1 MLLRQLTKNKK
12 KVVEIMNIIFSFLL
26 LSMFSPIWP
35 LGTNPVLGD
44 PFIIVNK
51 ENNKAVFIDEG
62 KIQSIFHI
70 STGKEQDLTPEGKFT
85 VVVKAKNPYYRR
97 KDIQGGDPE
106 NPLGTRWIGFDAR
119 ETDGRIYGLHG
130 TNNELSIGKYVT
142 EGCVRFHTD
151 SIEGLYD
158 RVPIGTKVFIVNTTK
173 TFQEI
178 ALQEGA
184 MSEASSVYE

>member
-1 MLLRQLTKNKK
+1 MLSCRLTENKK
-12 KVVEIMNIIFSFLL
+12 KAVGIVNIIFSMLL

-35 LGTNPVLGD
+35 LGINPVLGD

-62 KIQSIFHI
+62 KIQSVFHI
-70 STGKEQDLTPEGKFT
+70 STGKEPELTPEGKFT

-130 TNNELSIGKYVT
+130 TNNERSIGKYVT
-142 EGCVRFHTD
+142 EGCIRFHPE
-151 SIEGLYD
+151 SIEWLYD
-158 RVPIGTKVFIVNTTK
+158 QVPLGTKVWVVKTTK
-173 TFQEI
+173 SFEEL
-178 ALQEGA
+178 ARQEGA
-184 MSEASSVYE
+184 ISAETSIP

>member
-1 MLLRQLTKNKK
+1 
-12 KVVEIMNIIFSFLL
+12 MNIILSLIL
-26 LSMFSPIWP
+26 LSIFSPVWP
-35 LGTNPVLGD
+35 LGTNPVVGD

-62 KIQSIFHI
+62 QIQSVFPI
-70 STGKEQDLTPEGKFT
+70 STGKEPGFTPEGKFT

-130 TNNELSIGKYVT
+130 TNNERSIGKYVT
-142 EGCVRFHTD
+142 EGCVRFH
-151 SIEGLYD
+151 SEAIERLYD
-158 RVPIGTKVFIVNTTK
+158 QVPLGTKVLVVKTTK
-173 TFQEI
+173 SFEEL
-178 ALQEGA
+178 ARQEGA
-184 MSEASSVYE
+184 ISAETSLP

>member
-1 MLLRQLTKNKK
+1 MLSRRLTENKK
-12 KVVEIMNIIFSFLL
+12 KAVEIMNIIFSLIL
-26 LSMFSPIWP
+26 LSIFSPIWP

-62 KIQSIFHI
+62 KIQSEFPI
-70 STGKEQDLTPEGKFT
+70 STGKAPELTPEGKFT

-130 TNNELSIGKYVT
+130 TNNERSIGKYVT
-142 EGCVRFHTD
+142 EGCVRFRAE
-151 SIEGLYD
+151 SIEWLYD
-158 RVPIGTKVFIVNTTK
+158 QVPLGTKVLVVKTTK
-173 TFQEI
+173 SFEEL
-178 ALQEGA
+178 ASQEGA
-184 MSEASSVYE
+184 ISTEISSP

>member
-1 MLLRQLTKNKK
+1 
-12 KVVEIMNIIFSFLL
+12 MNIIFSLIL
-26 LSMFSPIWP
+26 LSIFSPIWP

-62 KIQSIFHI
+62 KIQSEFPI
-70 STGKEQDLTPEGKFT
+70 STGKAPELTPEGKFT

-130 TNNELSIGKYVT
+130 TNNERSIGKYVT
-142 EGCVRFHTD
+142 EGCVRFHTEY
-151 SIEGLYD
+151 IEWLYD
-158 RVPIGTKVFIVNTTK
+158 QVPLGTKVLVVKTTK
-173 TFQEI
+173 SFEEL
-178 ALQEGA
+178 ASQEGA
-184 MSEASSVYE
+184 ISTEISSP

>member
-1 MLLRQLTKNKK
+1 MKF
-12 KVVEIMNIIFSFLL
+12 IFSFLL

-35 LGTNPVLGD
+35 LGANPVLGD

-70 STGKEQDLTPEGKFT
+70 STGKEQNFTPEGKFT

-97 KDIQGGDPE
+97 KNIQGGNPE

-151 SIEGLYD
+151 SIEWLYD
-158 RVPIGTKVFIVNTTK
+158 RVPIGTKVLIVNTTK
-173 TFQEI
+173 TFEDI

-184 MSEASSVYE
+184 MSEAGLMHE